1 MQSRK
6 TQFIICCGQKCE
18 SEAYFVLFEWLY
30 IKMGPSRITVVNGI
44 SFATWSR
51 VSSKLSENFSK
62 ILKDWYVTDTVIWN
76 YIPIVQLLLQSKS
89 QKEYIPGDICQL

>member
-1 MQSRK
+1 MQSWK
-6 TQFIICCGQKCE
+6 TQFIICFGQKRE
-18 SEAYFVLFEWLY
+18 SEDYFVLFEWLY
-30 IKMGPSRITVVNGI
+30 IKMGTSRITVVNGI